1 MIDVEYEDKKAAE
14 AHLKQPIKAPEPAGD
29 SQEPPRKP
37 LGDYCKELE
46 LPYTHGM
53 LWQPGP
59 YLPKVVIPDEQY
71 CIIRVDGRAFHTFT
85 KPYKTKEQPFCPAII
100 DAMKAAIEALINEF
114 CPVVVYSQSD
124 EITVVIEPAKV
135 PFGRKCH
142 KLNSIAASVATAAFN
157 MYLVKN
163 GLNRTSKPATF
174 DARSYGASRED
185 VLKVL
190 IWRQRDA
197 IKNSISAVARVA
209 YSHKELEGKNSEAKI
224 AMLAEK
230 GIHWESYPH
239 RCIYGMTAFRVPK
252 MVSLDTEWL
261 REQGTPEHVIEKL
274 IEGGCIAMRSVTE
287 YPDLPRFDHIAN
299 FEQVIFDHAEPL
311 YSLKA
316 AQEALKKES
325 TNEDI

>member
-1 MIDVEYEDKKAAE
+1 M
-14 AHLKQPIKAPEPAGD
+14 KQPIEHPETTGD
-29 SQEPPRKP
+29 SPEPPRKP

-46 LPYTHGM
+46 LPYTHGP
-53 LWQPGP
+53 LWYPGP
-59 YLPKVVIPDEQY
+59 HLSRVTIPDEQY

-85 KPYKTKEQPFCPAII
+85 KPYKSKEQPFCPAII
-100 DAMKAAIEALINEF
+100 DAMKAAVEALINEF

-124 EITVVIEPAKV
+124 EITVVIDPAKV

-174 DARSYGASRED
+174 DARAYGASTED

-190 IWRQRDA
+190 RWRQRDA

-209 YSHKELEGKNSEAKI
+209 YSHKELEGKNSTEKI

-230 GIHWESYPH
+230 GIQWESYPH
-239 RCIYGMTAFRVPK
+239 RCIYGMTAFRVTK
-252 MVSLDTEWL
+252 QVSLDLTWL
-261 REQGTPEHVIEKL
+261 REQGTPEYVIEKL
-274 IEGGCIAMRSVTE
+274 IDSGCVAMRSIIE
-287 YPDLPRFDHIAN
+287 YPDLPRYDEIAN
-299 FEQVIFDHAEPL
+299 LEQVIFEHAKPL
-311 YSLKA
+311 YTVNA
-316 AQEALKKES
+316 AVKEL
-325 TNEDI
+325 NKEN